1 MPSPSHQ
8 CCTPASNVS
17 STQSRREYAVRSS
30 IAALLQKGAFALM
43 AILLAKSGGDFTL
56 PYMVFVGIDILGMI
70 LLLCVTNK
78 CKGKQD

>member
-1 MPSPSHQ
+1 MPVLHRRY
-8 CCTPASNVS
+8 CIPASNGNS
-17 STQSRREYAVRSS
+17 IRSRREYAVRSS